1 MKTNWNWLEGVVF
14 VSSCVLVALVLGY
27 LVVDAWTTG
36 SGPPDLV
43 VKVGAP
49 VAAANAKEW
58 RVPVTVTNHGDSA
71 AEEVHVRVWLRGG
84 REPKQEAEFVLAYVP
99 RHSQREAWVSFLE
112 DPAPEGVEAHAVGF
126 ATP

>member
-14 VSSCVLVALVLGY
+14 IASCVLVALVMGY
-27 LVVDAWTTG
+27 LAVDAWTTG
-36 SGPPDLV
+36 SGPPDLTV
-43 VKVGAP
+43 QVGTP

-71 AEEVHVRVWLRGG
+71 AEEVHVRVSLRGG
-84 REPKQEAEFVLAYVP
+84 REPKEEAEFVLAYVP
-99 RHSQREAWVSFLE
+99 RHSQREAWVAFRQE
-112 DPAPEGVEAHAVGF
+112 PPPEGVEAHAVGF